1 MQQQEIWSILIERN
15 ENIFI
20 SKIIRLLALV

>member
-20 SKIIRLLALV
+20 SKIIRLVALV